1 MHERRTRSQQKH
13 AELIDAIVEMHGAE
27 TKQFWPAIADLAESE
42 GWWDAPR
49 GQPFRPD
56 AFKIDRTTQTIE
68 IHEAVITHPPSEKTL
83 LSMGSLWFALDSE
96 EWDLKLFL
104 HRPDDIA
111 PAEISL
117 CHWYYQLL
125 GQASAESASP
135 VFAIDVS
142 EAAV

>member
-1 MHERRTRSQQKH
+1 M
-13 AELIDAIVEMHGAE
+13 IVETRGAE
-27 TKQFWPAIADLAESE
+27 TKRFWPAIEDLARCE

-49 GQPFRPD
+49 VQPFRPD
-56 AFKIDRTTQTIE
+56 AFKIDRANQTIE
-68 IHEAVITHPPSEKTL
+68 IHEAVITHPPTEKTL

-104 HRPDDIA
+104 HRPDDLT

-125 GQASAESASP
+125 DQAAP